1 MHYTQDVS
9 KFFALNHNSLQK
21 MTQMLCKQFGVN
33 CPEDI
38 LQEVYRTIHKRKILD
53 KFDPNHPSGTKIST
67 YLYYH
72 IDKIVRAYRKSN
84 ECVIERRSIKK
95 DVYSLDQY
103 SWESL
108 TSKSLEDILSAE
120 YKNIVR
126 QNSKTDRVDSINI
139 DLDLFEK
146 YLQKRNK
153 SYDLSRRKN
162 LSVTNVQGLSLLK
175 VFRLMRKGWF
185 CREIADKYGVSN
197 MFITTIK
204 SEIKKHLIKFG
215 ITWKETKPRTKQ
227 KEYLNDTELS
237 EYALEMFRYAKKLA

>member
-9 KFFALNHNSLQK
+9 EFITINHTSLQK

-38 LQEVYRTIHKRKILD
+38 LQEVYRTIHKRKILN
-53 KFDPNHPSGTKIST
+53 KFDPNHPSRTKIST
-67 YLYYH
+67 YLFYH

-84 ECVIERRSIKK
+84 ECVIERRSIQR

-103 SWESL
+103 SGESL
-108 TSKSLEDILSAE
+108 AAKPLEDILSAE
-120 YKNIVR
+120 YRNIIR
-126 QNSKTDRVDSINI
+126 QNATTDRIDSINI

-146 YLQKRNK
+146 YLHKKNK
-153 SYDLSRRKN
+153 SYDLNRRKN
-162 LSVTNVQGLSLLK
+162 LSVQNIQGLSLLK

-204 SEIKKHLIKFG
+204 SEIKNYLIKFG
-215 ITWKETKPRTKQ
+215 ITWKEVKPRTKQ
-227 KEYLNDTELS
+227 KEYFTDEELS
-237 EYALEMFRYAKKLA
+237 DYSVEMLRYAKRVL